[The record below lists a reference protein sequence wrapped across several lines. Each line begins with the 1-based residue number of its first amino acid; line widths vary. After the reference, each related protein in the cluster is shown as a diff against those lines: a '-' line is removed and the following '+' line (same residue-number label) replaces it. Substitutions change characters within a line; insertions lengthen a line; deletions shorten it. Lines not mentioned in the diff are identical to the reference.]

1 MMKSPLKRKLN
12 QRSRLK
18 VITLDDD
25 MTTLEAAL
33 YVSGRA
39 LTLEELADIIGKS
52 QSTAQKLLDEL
63 SFEYNKREGA
73 LEVAALPKD
82 RYVMQLKPELT
93 PRVGKLIPGG
103 LLSFATLQTLVF
115 IALKQPIIQ
124 SELVAQRGTHSYDHI
139 RDLVDKK
146 FVSAVP
152 EGRSK
157 LLTTTQLFAD
167 YFGLDNDRVKLKAQ
181 LKFKMKK
188 ILEDQREIEE
198 AAGAPID

>member
-1 MMKSPLKRKLN
+1 MNHLKRRFSQK
-12 QRSRLK
+12 SRHK
-18 VITLDDD
+18 VIRLDEDLV
-25 MTTLEAAL
+25 TLEAAL

-52 QSTAQKLLDEL
+52 QSTAQKLLDNL
-63 SFEYNKREGA
+63 SFEYNQKEGA
-73 LEVAALPKD
+73 LEVIALPKD
-82 RYVMQLKPELT
+82 RYVMQLRPELT

-146 FVSAVP
+146 FVDAVP

-157 LLTTTQLFAD
+157 LLTTTKLFAD
-167 YFGLDNDRVKLKAQ
+167 YFGLDSDRVRLKAQ

-188 ILEDQREIEE
+188 ILDDQREAEE
-198 AAGAPID
+198 AVGISLA